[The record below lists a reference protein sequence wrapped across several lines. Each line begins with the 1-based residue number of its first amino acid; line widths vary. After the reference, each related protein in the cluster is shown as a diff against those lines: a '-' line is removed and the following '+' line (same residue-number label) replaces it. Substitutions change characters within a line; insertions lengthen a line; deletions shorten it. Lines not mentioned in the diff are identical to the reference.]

1 MAFFQIAATS
11 WSGYDADA
19 MKHMDWE
26 NDVDVLQPDTQKWK
40 MMSCE
45 GQKRDSVF

>member
-1 MAFFQIAATS
+1 
-11 WSGYDADA
+11 

-45 GQKRDSVF
+45 RSEKRFGF